1 MITQNMLYNFKRI
14 ASYCIALVVLISC
27 SKDEAP
33 IKQESLNV
41 SFSVSA
47 EDVLVGESIVFNN
60 TSTGAFNDIVWDF
73 GDGTTST
80 LQNPSHTYM
89 ELGDYIVNL
98 TAKNDS
104 QEKTSSKE
112 LIVSLS
118 NDISGRS
125 TLKEKLK
132 GLLFHDKIMVC
143 AHRATAL
150 DTPENSLAGI
160 QKAIDNNTGMVEIDL
175 RQTKD
180 GELVLMHDATIDRTT
195 NGTGNISN
203 YTLQEIQQ
211 FNLYKENGTLT
222 NEKIPTLKQVFE
234 KTRGKIYINL
244 DINDKAPFNRVY
256 ALAKQYGMLKQVQ
269 FYTKDNN
276 LIRSILSTNEDLVV
290 LPYVDNESEFNAYTN
305 TNLST
310 VHYSD
315 NSLNTTLVQ
324 EAKNKG
330 WAVYANVYVNT
341 NKTPQ
346 SDSNQ
351 QIDRFIVL
359 EGSVVQTDHPEYI
372 KNYLQQKNLN

>member
-1 MITQNMLYNFKRI
+1 MITHRMSYNLKRI
-14 ASYCIALVVLISC
+14 VSYCITLVVLVSC
-27 SKDEAP
+27 SKDETP
-33 IKQESLNV
+33 LKNESLNV

-60 TSTGAFNDIVWDF
+60 TSTGTINEIAWDF

-80 LQNPSHTYM
+80 LQNPSHIYTDF
-89 ELGDYIVNL
+89 GDYIVNL
-98 TAKNDS
+98 TATNHT
-104 QEKTSSKE
+104 QEKSSSKE

-118 NDISGRS
+118 NNISGRS
-125 TLKEKLK
+125 TLKEKLT
-132 GLLFHDKIMVC
+132 GLLINDKIMVC
-143 AHRATAL
+143 AHRATEL

-160 QKAIDNNTGMVEIDL
+160 QKAIDNQIGMVEIDI

-195 NGTGNISN
+195 NGTGNVSN
-203 YTLQEIQQ
+203 YTLQEILQ

-234 KTRGKIYINL
+234 KARGKIYINL
-244 DINDKAPFNRVY
+244 DINDKAPFNKVY

-276 LIRSILSTNEDLVV
+276 LIRNMISTNEDLVV
-290 LPYVDNESEFNAYTN
+290 LPYIDNESELNAYTN
-305 TNLST
+305 TNLNI

-315 NSLNTTLVQ
+315 NSLNATLVQ

-341 NKTPQ
+341 NTTPQ
-346 SDSNQ
+346 SDSNRL
-351 QIDRFIVL
+351 IDKFIVL
-359 EGSVVQTDHPEYI
+359 EGHVVQTDYPEYI
-372 KNYLQQKNLN
+372 KSYLQQKNLN